1 MLNVRTILL
10 KPLNLILLICGMV
23 SFSAISEIH
32 AQALTANSCNGL
44 PYNPDVDCN
53 GSINTPDFLFLLT
66 LFQEE
71 FTAEADSLSLN
82 LEYLGDTLYLL
93 SNSGILIDSVEL
105 GFADGLSAFELW
117 LENGNTGTIE
127 DFLASLTG
135 EPGMDGEPGP
145 QGEPGMDGQPGPQ
158 GEPGMDGQ
166 PGPQGEPGMDGQPG
180 PKGEPGMDGQPGPQ
194 GEPGVE
200 GEPGS
205 SAYEIWLGLGNEGTE
220 EDFIAAL
227 SGNAA
232 LSPSTHGVF
241 DSESNGMMFVVD
253 QAISTLSIE
262 LWGASGG
269 NGGDVCGSMTGL
281 SDCAL
286 CNAEGGAGGQ
296 ALKMLSMVYNLANG
310 DTLELISADA
320 GVAGEQASCE
330 VGTTG
335 WTNWDCGPGTSGST
349 ANTTQL
355 LLNGM
360 PIAEISGGTG
370 GTGACIGCQGDG
382 CFSGEAGTAGT
393 LESNAA
399 WMTVLSME
407 SLDAPTGSRL
417 VLRY

>member
-10 KPLNLILLICGMV
+10 KPLHLTLLICGMV

-32 AQALTANSCNGL
+32 AQALSANSCNGL

-66 LFQEE
+66 LFQAE

-82 LEYLGDTLYLL
+82 LEYLGDTLYLV

-127 DFLASLTG
+127 DFLSSLS
-135 EPGMDGEPGP
+135 GEPGP
-145 QGEPGMDGQPGPQ
+145 QGEPGVD
-158 GEPGMDGQ
+158 
-166 PGPQGEPGMDGQPG
+166 
-180 PKGEPGMDGQPGPQ
+180 
-194 GEPGVE
+194 

-232 LSPSTHGVF
+232 LSPSAHGVF
-241 DSESNGMMFVVD
+241 DSESNGMVFVVD

-335 WTNWDCGPGTSGST
+335 WTNWDCGPGTSGTT

>member
-1 MLNVRTILL
+1 MRNVRTILL
-10 KPLNLILLICGMV
+10 KPLHLTLLICGMV
-23 SFSAISEIH
+23 SFSTISEIH

-135 EPGMDGEPGP
+135 EPGLDGEPGPQGEPGMDGEPGP
-145 QGEPGMDGQPGPQ
+145 QGEPGMD
-158 GEPGMDGQ
+158 
-166 PGPQGEPGMDGQPG
+166 
-180 PKGEPGMDGQPGPQ
+180 
-194 GEPGVE
+194 

-232 LSPSTHGVF
+232 LSPSAHGVF
-241 DSESNGMMFVVD
+241 DSESNGMVFVVD

-310 DTLELISADA
+310 DTLELVSAAA

-335 WTNWDCGPGTSGST
+335 WTNWDCGPGTNGTT

-393 LESNAA
+393 LGSNAA

>member
-10 KPLNLILLICGMV
+10 KPLHLILLICGMV

-135 EPGMDGEPGP
+135 EPGLDGEPGPQGEPGMDGEPGP
-145 QGEPGMDGQPGPQ
+145 QGEPGMDGEPGPQ
-158 GEPGMDGQ
+158 GEPGMDG
-166 PGPQGEPGMDGQPG
+166 
-180 PKGEPGMDGQPGPQ
+180 
-194 GEPGVE
+194 
-200 GEPGS
+200 EPGS
-205 SAYEIWLGLGNEGTE
+205 SAYETWLGLGNEGTE

-232 LSPSTHGVF
+232 LSPSAHGVF
-241 DSESNGMMFVVD
+241 DSESNGMVFVVD

-310 DTLELISADA
+310 DTLELVSAAA

-335 WTNWDCGPGTSGST
+335 WTNWDCGPGTNGTT

-360 PIAEISGGTG
+360 TIAEISGGTG

>member
-10 KPLNLILLICGMV
+10 KPLHLILLICGMV

-135 EPGMDGEPGP
+135 EPGLDGEPGPQGEPGMDGEPGP
-145 QGEPGMDGQPGPQ
+145 QGEPGMDGEPGPQ
-158 GEPGMDGQ
+158 GEPGMDG
-166 PGPQGEPGMDGQPG
+166 
-180 PKGEPGMDGQPGPQ
+180 
-194 GEPGVE
+194 
-200 GEPGS
+200 EPGS
-205 SAYEIWLGLGNEGTE
+205 SAYETWLGLGNEGTE

-232 LSPSTHGVF
+232 LSPSAHGVF
-241 DSESNGMMFVVD
+241 DSESNGMVFVVD

-335 WTNWDCGPGTSGST
+335 WTNWDCGPGTNGTT

>member
-10 KPLNLILLICGMV
+10 KPLHLTLLICGMV

-32 AQALTANSCNGL
+32 AQALSANSCNGL

-66 LFQEE
+66 LFQAE

-82 LEYLGDTLYLL
+82 LEYLGDTLYLV

-127 DFLASLTG
+127 DFLSSLS
-135 EPGMDGEPGP
+135 GEPGP
-145 QGEPGMDGQPGPQ
+145 QGEPGVD
-158 GEPGMDGQ
+158 
-166 PGPQGEPGMDGQPG
+166 
-180 PKGEPGMDGQPGPQ
+180 
-194 GEPGVE
+194 

-269 NGGDVCGSMTGL
+269 NGGNVCGSMTGL

-310 DTLELISADA
+310 DTLELVSADA

-335 WTNWDCGPGTSGST
+335 WTNWDCGPGISGTT

>member
-158 GEPGMDGQ
+158 GEPG
-166 PGPQGEPGMDGQPG
+166 
-180 PKGEPGMDGQPGPQ
+180 
-194 GEPGVE
+194 VE

-330 VGTTG
+330 VGTTV
-335 WTNWDCGPGTSGST
+335 WTNWDCGPVTSGTT
-349 ANTTQL
+349 ANTTQF

-360 PIAEISGGTG
+360 PIAEISGGPGVTG
-370 GTGACIGCQGDG
+370 SCIGCQGDAL
-382 CFSGEAGTAGT
+382 FSRQAGTAGT

-407 SLDAPTGSRL
+407 YLDAPTGSRL